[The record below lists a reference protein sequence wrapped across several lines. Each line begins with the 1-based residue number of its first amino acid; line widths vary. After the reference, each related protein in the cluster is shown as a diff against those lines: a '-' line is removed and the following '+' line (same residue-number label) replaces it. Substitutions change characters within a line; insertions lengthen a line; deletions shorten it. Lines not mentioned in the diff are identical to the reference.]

1 MSNTDTAS
9 SQQDSTMYKQANNNL
24 SFRFTIC
31 GGERR
36 AGERGE
42 KRRKLI
48 NTKDWTRVGTKMTF
62 IFIVSLKG
70 TEVLDYKD
78 KYLL

>member
-31 GGERR
+31 GGERG

-42 KRRKLI
+42 KREEEEI
-48 NTKDWTRVGTKMTF
+48 
-62 IFIVSLKG
+62 
-70 TEVLDYKD
+70 D
-78 KYLL
+78 KYKGLDWSRH